1 MPVAIMIKENIIIA
15 IDGPAGAGKSTVA
28 KLIAKRLDIEYI
40 DSGAFYRAIT
50 KNILDSKIKIDDYKQ
65 IEELLYKIDL
75 KLDSG
80 RIFINNSDYTDFL
93 RTKEVSLL
101 VSPVSGIISVRK
113 KVNKSLNEY
122 SKGKSIIMDGRDIGT
137 VVFPDADYK
146 FYLDASI
153 EVRALRRFNEKTMDL
168 NLNETKDSMIK
179 RDENDKNKEFGA
191 LKIADDAIYIDTTDF
206 SIEEVVEKILD
217 RINNGE

>member
-1 MPVAIMIKENIIIA
+1 MIKENIIIA